1 MAVTLVVEGF
11 ADGANTAIHH
21 VAGADQISASR
32 CLGDRLLAEDFNGF
46 VVENDAL
53 IADDAVMAITGVG
66 IERHVGHHRHA
77 GVLLFDA
84 PNRPGD

>member
-21 VAGADQISASR
+21 VAGADQISASSG
-32 CLGDRLLAEDFNGF
+32 LGDRLLAEDFNGF

-53 IADDAVMAITGVG
+53 IADDAVMAVTGVRV
-66 IERHVGHHRHA
+66 ERHVGHHRHA
-77 GVLLFDA
+77 GMLLLDA
-84 PNRPGD
+84 ADRPRD